1 MQQKYK
7 YLKQIDKA
15 LLDLIMQNSD
25 LTQREYDILKSSL
38 IKDNYIEKTCMDLAI
53 SASTYRNAKD
63 NALGKV
69 HLTFCSI
76 IRNGLKD

>member
-7 YLKQIDKA
+7 YLR
-15 LLDLIMQNSD
+15 LLDKSLLELILRNSD

-38 IKDNYIEKTCMDLAI
+38 IKDDYIEKTCMDLAI

-69 HLTFCSI
+69 HLTFCAI
-76 IRNGLKD
+76 IRNALKN

>member
-25 LTQREYDILKSSL
+25 LTKREYDILKSSL
-38 IKDNYIEKTCMDLAI
+38 IKDDYIEKTCMDLAI

-69 HLTFCSI
+69 HLTFCAV
-76 IRNGLKD
+76 IRNALKN